1 MREIKF
7 RGRHVEYHDEI
18 YYGFYEMD
26 ARGNHFIID
35 SNNIMHIVEP
45 ESVAQFVGHDSNGNE
60 VYEGDVLTDSQGN
73 TYIAKF
79 DSVVERQSNRTP
91 AFRRAPFDFTKEFI
105 ELTVEAAS

>member
-1 MREIKF
+1 MRQIKF
-7 RGRHVEYHDEI
+7 RGRDVDTGRMV
-18 YYGFYEMD
+18 YGCFIVGRCGEPCIATNRTAAYE
-26 ARGNHFIID
+26 
-35 SNNIMHIVEP
+35 VEP
-45 ESVAQFVGHDSNGNE
+45 NSVAQFVGHDSNGNE
-60 VYEGDVLTDSQGN
+60 VYEGDKLTDSQGN

>member
-1 MREIKF
+1 MRQIKF
-7 RGRHVEYHDEI
+7 RGKHSTGRI
-18 YYGFYEMD
+18 FYGDYLQKGD
-26 ARGNHFIID
+26 GA
-35 SNNIMHIVEP
+35 SYIVVVDTLFFVKVDP
-45 ESVAQFVGHDSNGNE
+45 ESVAQLVGHDSNGNE
-60 VYEGDVLTDSQGN
+60 VYEGDKLTDSQGN